1 MCAKTLPAVKFFGV
15 TFFSK
20 KVTKYY
26 ATVESTIHYI
36 DKKIKGCYN
45 YYLIREIY
53 LEGRKPIMKLLFI
66 FTGGTIG
73 STKRNDVISTDEN
86 KSYMIIDAYRSKYG
100 IDFDY
105 DAIEPYVELS
115 ENNTGRHIRMLVNA
129 VTQNQNKGYDGIIVT
144 HGSDTLQYSAAAIGY
159 CIGLNSLPICL
170 VAANLPIEDSRSNAL
185 DNLHGAIKFIEGA
198 CGRGAFVIY
207 RNASSDTVKAHRA
220 TRLIGAKAYSDD
232 SESVGGIAFGY
243 FDKNYNFIKNPD
255 YTERADEAEPLD
267 ATLLGDISR
276 EIVVISPY
284 PGMIYPQI
292 SDGVKYVVLNTYH
305 SGTLNTKAENT
316 IDFLNKARERGI
328 DVYASGTSCGARY
341 LSADCFDLLNI
352 IPINSI
358 SPVAAYIKLWL
369 ITSMGEDSR
378 TLMSASIGGDIA

>member
-1 MCAKTLPAVKFFGV
+1 
-15 TFFSK
+15 
-20 KVTKYY
+20 
-26 ATVESTIHYI
+26 
-36 DKKIKGCYN
+36 
-45 YYLIREIY
+45 
-53 LEGRKPIMKLLFI
+53 MKLLFI

-86 KSYMIIDAYRSKYG
+86 KSYMIIEAYRSKYG

-115 ENNTGRHIRMLVNA
+115 ENNTGRHIRILVNA
-129 VTQNQNKGYDGIIVT
+129 VKQNQNKGYDGIIVT

-220 TRLIGAKAYSDD
+220 TRLIGAKAYSDE

-267 ATLLGDISR
+267 ATSLGDISR

-316 IDFLNKARERGI
+316 MDFLNKARERGI
-328 DVYASGTSCGARY
+328 DVYASGISCGARY

-369 ITSMGEDSR
+369 ITSMGENPR